1 MQKAVQW
8 TEPAGVVPHLGRE
21 EAEARHQHYIGPE
34 HLLVGLLRQAEFL
47 GQVDALRQGDDRA
60 ADLLRAHGL
69 DLATV
74 RAGIDRLVAEG
85 VLPGPQL
92 SDKELLATLGIDLD
106 AVEERSKEEFGWES
120 WYYAAQWLRL
130 RRVQPL
136 PHAPGGG
143 TPLTCHRVL
152 LRAGEEAVAR
162 DTDVGPLH
170 LLLGLLRD
178 AGARSPRGSAPE
190 SSASAPCSASPSPG
204 RARSGCWSRERA
216 SPWRACRRRFAPPST
231 PASDRRAPLT
241 GWRGG

>member
-1 MQKAVQW
+1 MQKAVHW

-21 EAEARHQHYIGPE
+21 EAEARHQHYVGPE
-34 HLLVGLLRQAEFL
+34 HLLVGLLRQADFL
-47 GQVDALRQGDDRA
+47 RLVDVPPESDRFGEGDDSA

-74 RAGIDRLVAEG
+74 RAGIDRLVAQG

-92 SDKELLATLGIDLD
+92 SDGELLATLGIDLD
-106 AVEERSKEEFGWES
+106 AVHQRLEEEFGWEA
-120 WYYAAQWLRL
+120 WYDAAQWLRL

-152 LRAGEEAVAR
+152 LLACDEAVAR
-162 DTDVGPLH
+162 GRDVEPLH

-178 AGARSPRGSAPE
+178 AERPVAEGLSPGELRLRSMLGLPNSG
-190 SSASAPCSASPSPG
+190 PSPVRLLVDG
-204 RARSGCWSRERA
+204 EGLTLEDLRAAVRA
-216 SPWRACRRRFAPPST
+216 AL
-231 PASDRRAPLT
+231 D
-241 GWRGG
+241 GDE

>member
-1 MQKAVQW
+1 MQKAVDW
-8 TEPAGVVPHLGRE
+8 TQSAGVTPHLGRE
-21 EAEARHQHYIGPE
+21 EAERRHQRYIGPE
-34 HLLVGLLRQAEFL
+34 HLLVGLLRQEDFL
-47 GQVDALRQGDDRA
+47 REVDSPGQGDDRA

-106 AVEERSKEEFGWES
+106 AVHERLDEEFGWEA
-120 WYYAAQWLRL
+120 WYDAAQWLRL
-130 RRVQPL
+130 RSVQPL

-152 LRAGEEAVAR
+152 RRACEEAAAR
-162 DTDVGPLH
+162 GKDVEPLH

-178 AGARSPRGSAPE
+178 AERPVAEGLAPSELRLRSMLGLPNSGPNPVKLLVEHEGLTLEGLQA
-190 SSASAPCSASPSPG
+190 AV
-204 RARSGCWSRERA
+204 RAA
-216 SPWRACRRRFAPPST
+216 LDA
-231 PASDRRAPLT
+231 
-241 GWRGG
+241 

>member
-1 MQKAVQW
+1 MQRAVDW
-8 TEPAGVVPHLGRE
+8 TRSAGVTPHLGRE

-34 HLLVGLLRQAEFL
+34 HLLVGLLRQGDFL
-47 GQVDALRQGDDRA
+47 DEGDDRA

-106 AVEERSKEEFGWES
+106 AVHERLEGEFGWEA
-120 WYYAAQWLRL
+120 WYDAARWLRL
-130 RRVQPL
+130 RSVQPL

-152 LRAGEEAVAR
+152 LRACEEAAAR
-162 DTDVGPLH
+162 GKDVEPLH

-178 AGARSPRGSAPE
+178 AERPVAEGLAPSELRLRSMLGLPNSGPNPVKPLVEHEGLTLEGLQA
-190 SSASAPCSASPSPG
+190 AV
-204 RARSGCWSRERA
+204 RAA
-216 SPWRACRRRFAPPST
+216 LDA
-231 PASDRRAPLT
+231 
-241 GWRGG
+241 

>member
-1 MQKAVQW
+1 MRQAVHW
-8 TEPAGVVPHLGRE
+8 TTPAGVTPHLGRE
-21 EAEARHQHYIGPE
+21 EAEARHQYYIGPE
-34 HLLVGLLRQAEFL
+34 HLLVGLLRQADFL
-47 GQVDALRQGDDRA
+47 REAGDPDGQGDDSA

-106 AVEERSKEEFGWES
+106 TVYERFKQEFGWEA
-120 WYYAAQWLRL
+120 WYDAAQWLP
-130 RRVQPL
+130 RRPVQPL

-152 LRAGEEAVAR
+152 LLACEEAAAR
-162 DTDVGPLH
+162 DKDVEPLH

-178 AGARSPRGSAPE
+178 AERPVAEGLSPGELRLRSMLGLPNSG
-190 SSASAPCSASPSPG
+190 PSPVRLLVEHEG
-204 RARSGCWSRERA
+204 LTLEGLQAAVRAALDARE
-216 SPWRACRRRFAPPST
+216 
-231 PASDRRAPLT
+231 
-241 GWRGG
+241 